1 MDIMQNFYKKYTYKF
16 EAYMDYKDTLLLP
29 TTNFAMRGNLINN
42 EPKRYAAWDANKIY
56 EKMKAKRKD
65 APKFTLHDGPPYA
78 NGHIHIGHA
87 LNKVLKDIIVK
98 HNYFNGKSVRFT
110 PGWDCHG
117 LPIEQQVEK
126 KLGGKKKKE
135 LLETAEIRKLCREHA
150 AKFVDIQRDEFKTL
164 GILADWNKPYV
175 TMDYKFEA
183 NIYRTLCSVAKKGLL
198 IERSKPVFWS
208 WAERTALAEAEV
220 EYEDKES
227 HSIFIAFELNDDAK
241 AKLGIEGK
249 AAPIIWTTT
258 PWTIPANTA
267 ISLNPEEDY
276 VLTTDGFIVAK
287 ELYNSA
293 KEEGILDGE
302 VSKTIQAKEFEN
314 LTAINPLNGRTSRM
328 ILGEHVLIDNGTGCV
343 HTAPGH
349 GEDDYRVG
357 LTYDLEVVMPVDET
371 GCFDQTVVRDSL
383 IPNAEDF
390 VGKHIFKSNDTIIEL
405 MGESVR
411 KVSKFTHS
419 YPHCWRSHTP
429 LIFRATRQWF
439 ISVDEKPEGED
450 KTLRNIALSEVEKTL
465 FIPETGRNRLNSMV
479 ENRPD
484 WCISRQRDWGVPI
497 AFFRVKATGE
507 VILDEKVLNYTAMI
521 FEMQGSDAWYS
532 MSTEHLLYPGSGYKA
547 DEVEKVSDILDV
559 WFDSGSTWNSVLKS
573 RNYDAGE
580 YQADLYVEGS
590 DQHRGWFQSS
600 LFLSAAVEH
609 KAPYKAVLTHGFT
622 VDDKGEKMSKSK
634 GNVIAPEKVL
644 KEYGSEILRLWVAS
658 SDYQSDLKISQG
670 ILKQISENYRKL
682 RNTFRIM
689 LANINDLETLTPYD
703 EMGELDKWILD
714 VSGKTLSE
722 VHTAFSEYNFVNGMS
737 TLNNYIAN
745 ELSGMYIDMTKDSL
759 YCNAK
764 NDPRRMAS
772 QSAMAIITKNL
783 LLLMAPILT
792 YTADEIVDHAPAII
806 KGDAEDIFD
815 LVYEDIQTGESS
827 FNAEYMTKAREGF
840 GSIVDGLKKEKTIK
854 STLELVIKT
863 DSKVAL
869 AIDAIDAEDWFVVSS
884 VSNTDVTEVLGSFE
898 VDGDTFTVAKATAHK
913 CPRCWKFQATKEDCT
928 CKRCE
933 EVVGA

>member
-1 MDIMQNFYKKYTYKF
+1 
-16 EAYMDYKDTLLLP
+16 MDYKDTLLLP
-29 TTNFAMRGNLINN
+29 TTSFAMRGNLINN
-42 EPKRYAAWDANKIY
+42 EPKRYAAWDEKKIY
-56 EKMKAKRKD
+56 ERMKANRRG

-87 LNKVLKDIIVK
+87 LNKVLKDIIIK

-150 AKFVDIQRDEFKTL
+150 AKFVDVQREEFKTL
-164 GILADWNKPYV
+164 GIIADWEKPYV

-227 HSIFIAFELNDDAK
+227 HSIFIAFELDDDAK
-241 AKLGIEGK
+241 RKLNINGK
-249 AAPIIWTTT
+249 AAPVIWTTT
-258 PWTIPANTA
+258 PWTIPANTG
-267 ISLNPEEDY
+267 ISMNPQEEY
-276 VLTTDGFIVAK
+276 VLTDSGFIVAK
-287 ELYNSA
+287 KLLNSLI
-293 KEEGILDGE
+293 EDG
-302 VSKTIQAKEFEN
+302 VLSGKAVQTFAAKEFEN
-314 LTAINPLNGRTSRM
+314 LEAINPLNGRKSR
-328 ILGEHVLIDNGTGCV
+328 IVLGEHVLMDSGTGCV

-357 LTYDLEVVMPVDET
+357 LVYELDVVMPVDET
-371 GCFDQTVVRDSL
+371 GCFDATVVREKL
-383 IPNAEDF
+383 IPNAEEF
-390 VGKHIFKSNDTIIEL
+390 VGRHIFKSNDEIIEL
-405 MGESVR
+405 MGDAVL

-439 ISVDEKPEGED
+439 ISVDEKPEGQD
-450 KTLRNIALSEVEKTL
+450 ATLRDIALSEIEKTL
-465 FIPETGRNRLNSMV
+465 FVPESGRNRLTSMV
-479 ENRPD
+479 ANRPD

-507 VILDEKVLNYTAMI
+507 VLLDEKVLNFTAMI

-532 MSTEHLLYPGSGYKA
+532 MDIQDLLYPGSGYKA
-547 DEVEKVSDILDV
+547 DEVEKVTDILDV

-609 KAPYKAVLTHGFT
+609 KAPYKGVLTHGFT
-622 VDDKGEKMSKSK
+622 VDEKGEKMSKSK
-634 GNVIAPEKVL
+634 GNVIAPDKVL

-658 SDYQSDLKISQG
+658 SDYQGDLKISQG

-689 LANINDLETLTPYD
+689 LANINDLEELTPY
-703 EMGELDKWILD
+703 ENMGALDKWILQ
-714 VSGKTLSE
+714 VASE
-722 VHTAFSEYNFVNGMS
+722 VFTEVHKAFDNYDFVNGMS
-737 TLNNYIAN
+737 RLNNFIAN
-745 ELSGMYIDMTKDSL
+745 ELSGMYIDMTKDNL
-759 YCNAK
+759 YCNAQ
-764 NDPRRMAS
+764 NSQRRRAS
-772 QSAMAIITKNL
+772 QSAMALITRSL

-792 YTADEIVDHAPAII
+792 YTTDEIVENAPKIVTNN
-806 KGDAEDIFD
+806 AETIFD
-815 LVYEDIQTGESS
+815 MTYTPIEAQKSPFD
-827 FNAEYMTKAREGF
+827 AEYMIKAREGF
-840 GSIVDGLKKEKTIK
+840 GSVVDGLKKEKVIK
-854 STLELVIKT
+854 STLELVIHT
-863 DSKVAL
+863 ESKVAL
-869 AIDAIDAEDWFVVSS
+869 DMDATDAEDWFVVSG
-884 VSNTDVTEVLGSFE
+884 VFEDTPDEEVLGSFKVE
-898 VDGDTFTVAKATAHK
+898 DDTFVVSKATAHK
-913 CPRCWKFQATKEDCT
+913 CPRCWKFQAEKEDAI

-933 EVVGA
+933 EVIVSTNSDSSQT

>member
-1 MDIMQNFYKKYTYKF
+1 
-16 EAYMDYKDTLLLP
+16 MDYKDTLLLP
-29 TTNFAMRGNLINN
+29 TTSFAMRGNLINN
-42 EPKRYAAWDANKIY
+42 ESKRYAAWDENKVY
-56 EKMKAKRKD
+56 EKMKANRKD

-126 KLGGKKKKE
+126 KLGGKQKKE
-135 LLETAEIRKLCREHA
+135 LLQTAEVRKLCREHA

-164 GILADWNKPYV
+164 GIIADWKKPYV

-183 NIYRTLCSVAKKGLL
+183 NIYRTLCGVANKGLL

-227 HSIFIAFELNDDAK
+227 HSIFIAFELDDA
-241 AKLGIEGK
+241 AKTKLNITGK
-249 AAPIIWTTT
+249 AAPVIWTTT

-267 ISLNPEEDY
+267 ISFNPNEEY
-276 VLTTDGFIVAK
+276 VLTDTGYIVAK
-287 ELYNSA
+287 ELLNSLV
-293 KEEGILDGE
+293 EDE
-302 VSKTIQAKEFEN
+302 VITGKVVQTFKATEFEN
-314 LTAINPLNGRTSRM
+314 LKAINPLNKRESRL
-328 ILGEHVLIDNGTGCV
+328 ILGEHVLMDSGTGCV

-357 LTYDLEVVMPVDET
+357 LLYDLEVVMPVDET
-371 GCFDQTVVRDSL
+371 GCFDNTIVKDKL
-383 IPNAEDF
+383 IQNAEDF
-390 VGKHIFKSNDTIIEL
+390 LGRHIFKSNDDLIDL
-405 MGESVR
+405 MGDAVL

-439 ISVDEKPEGED
+439 ISVDEKPLAQD
-450 KTLRNIALSEVEKTL
+450 STLRNIALTEIEKTM
-465 FIPETGRNRLNSMV
+465 FIPETGRNRLKSMV

-507 VILDEKVLNYTAMI
+507 VIFDEKVMNYVAMI

-532 MSTEHLLYPGSGYKA
+532 MPTEHLLYPGSGYKA
-547 DEVEKVSDILDV
+547 DEVEKVTDILDV

-600 LFLSAAVEH
+600 MFLSCAVEH

-658 SDYQSDLKISQG
+658 SDYQGDLKISQG

-689 LANINDLETLTPYD
+689 LANINDLETLTAYED
-703 EMGELDKWILD
+703 MGALDQWILN
-714 VSGKTLSE
+714 VSSE
-722 VHTAFSEYNFVNGMS
+722 VFTEVHKSFSEYNFVHGMS
-737 TLNNYIAN
+737 TLNNFIAN

-772 QSAMAIITKNL
+772 QSAMAIIAKRL

-792 YTADEIVDHAPAII
+792 YTCDEIIDHAPSII
-806 KGDAEDIFD
+806 KGDVTSIFD
-815 LVYEDIQTGESS
+815 LVYEPITTGKSD

-840 GSIVDGLKKEKTIK
+840 GSIVDGLKKEKIIK
-854 STLELVIKT
+854 STLELVIST
-863 DSKVAL
+863 DSEIAL
-869 AIDAIDAEDWFVVSS
+869 ALNAVDAEDWFVVST
-884 VSNTDVTEVLGSFE
+884 VSNEKSQEILGSFE
-898 VDGDTFTVAKATAHK
+898 VEGAKFSIAKATAFK
-913 CPRCWKFQATKEDCT
+913 CPRCWKFQATAEDCT

-933 EVVGA
+933 EVVA

>member
-1 MDIMQNFYKKYTYKF
+1 
-16 EAYMDYKDTLLLP
+16 MDYKDTLLLP
-29 TTNFAMRGNLINN
+29 TTSFAMRGNLINN
-42 EPKRYAAWDANKIY
+42 EPKRYAAWDEKKTY
-56 EKMKAKRKD
+56 ERMKANRKG

-87 LNKVLKDIIVK
+87 LNKVLKDIIIK

-164 GILADWNKPYV
+164 GIIADWEKPYV

-241 AKLGIEGK
+241 AKLNITGK
-249 AAPIIWTTT
+249 AAPVIWTTT
-258 PWTIPANTA
+258 PWTIPANTG
-267 ISLNPEEDY
+267 ISMNPEEEY
-276 VLTTDGFIVAK
+276 VLTDTGFIVAK
-287 ELYNSA
+287 KLLNTLIEDEVLSGKAVQTFAA
-293 KEEGILDGE
+293 KD
-302 VSKTIQAKEFEN
+302 FDN
-314 LTAINPLNGRTSRM
+314 LEAINPLNGKKSR
-328 ILGEHVLIDNGTGCV
+328 IVLGEHVLMDSGTGCV

-357 LTYDLEVVMPVDET
+357 LVYDLDVVMPVDET
-371 GCFDQTVVRDSL
+371 GCFDNTIVRDNL
-383 IPNAEDF
+383 IPNAEEF
-390 VGKHIFKSNDTIIEL
+390 LGRHIFKSNDDIIEL
-405 MGESVR
+405 MGDAVL

-450 KTLRNIALSEVEKTL
+450 KTLRNIALDEIEKTL
-465 FIPETGRNRLNSMV
+465 FVPESGRNRLTSMV
-479 ENRPD
+479 ANRPD

-507 VILDEKVLNYTAMI
+507 VLLDEKVLNFTAMV

-532 MSTEHLLYPGSGYKA
+532 LPTEHLLYPGSGYKA
-547 DEVEKVSDILDV
+547 DEVEKVTDILDV

-600 LFLSAAVEH
+600 LFLSSAVEH
-609 KAPYKAVLTHGFT
+609 KAPYKGVLTHGFT

-658 SDYQSDLKISQG
+658 SDYQGDLKISQG

-689 LANINDLETLTPYD
+689 LANISDIETLTPYA

-714 VSGKTLSE
+714 VASTVFAD
-722 VHTAFSEYNFVNGMS
+722 VHTSFSEYNFVNGMS
-737 TLNNYIAN
+737 TLNNFIAN
-745 ELSGMYIDMTKDSL
+745 ELSGMYIDMTKDNL
-759 YCNAK
+759 YCNAQ
-764 NDPRRMAS
+764 DSQRRRAS
-772 QSAMAIITKNL
+772 QSAMALITKSL

-792 YTADEIVDHAPAII
+792 YTCDEIVENAP
-806 KGDAEDIFD
+806 KVVTNGAETIFD
-815 LVYEDIQTGESS
+815 MVYEDIQTAEGK
-827 FNAEYMTKAREGF
+827 FDAEYMVKAREGF
-840 GSIVDGLKKEKTIK
+840 GSVVDGLKKEKVIK
-854 STLELVIKT
+854 STLELVIHT
-863 DSKVAL
+863 ESKVAL
-869 AIDAIDAEDWFVVSS
+869 AMNATDAEDWFVVSGLFE
-884 VSNTDVTEVLGSFE
+884 DKPEEEILGSFK
-898 VDGDTFTVAKATAHK
+898 VDEDTFVISKATAHK
-913 CPRCWKFQATKEDCT
+913 CPRCWKFQAIEPECT
-928 CKRCE
+928 CARCE
-933 EVVGA
+933 EVVSA